1 MIMDKFTDKAREALS
16 GASEAAFLKN
26 HIEVTPW
33 HLLKALV
40 DQSGGIVPA
49 LLDGIGISVDRVGEL
64 VDKQL
69 ESLATQEG
77 AGETYMSGD
86 LKAVIKG
93 AFSEAERLKD
103 AYVSTEHLLLAMLAA
118 RKSAVSELLQGLGI
132 TRDRTLGALEG
143 VRGSESVVDANPEAK
158 YQALERFTI
167 DLVAA
172 ARDGKI
178 DPVIGREE
186 EIRRTTQILSRRT
199 KNNPVLIGDPGVG
212 KTAIVEGL
220 AQRIADGDVPDTLK
234 PKQILA
240 LDMGALVAGT
250 KFRGEFE
257 ERFKAVLKAIQSAQG
272 QVILFIDELH
282 TLVGAGAAEGSLDA
296 SNMIKPT
303 LARGELHCIGATTV
317 NEYRKHIEKDAAL
330 ERRFQVVMVREPS
343 VDETVSILRG
353 LKERYEVHHGVR
365 IKDKAL
371 VAAARLSDRYISDRF
386 LPDKAID
393 LIDEAASKLRL
404 ELDSQPVQLT
414 AIDQKLTQLKIEKKV
429 LEKEDD
435 KSSNERLTE
444 LEREIAELDETRS
457 ALALEWQ
464 NEKEAIQSIRAIKKE
479 IEEAGRSEQQATR
492 ENNLEMLGEI
502 RYGLLPRLAKRL
514 EDANATLDS
523 IRERGSMLK
532 EEVSDEEVAE
542 IVAGWTGI
550 PVSRMMEAEKEK
562 LLNLEARLGNRV
574 VGQTEAVHA
583 VSEAVRRARTGLS
596 IPNRPVGSFMFVGPT
611 GVGKTELAKALAETL
626 FDDEHK
632 IVRVDMSE
640 YMEKHSVARLIG
652 APPGYVGYEEG
663 GYLTEAIRKQP
674 YSVILMDEIEKAH
687 PDVFNLLL
695 QILDDGRLTDGKG
708 RTVDFTNSLVI
719 MTSNLG
725 TSQEDTSAG
734 FESMKKRV
742 LDVVRSSFKP
752 EFLNRLDDVIVFHAL
767 SDIEIRSI
775 TELQIEELKRRLS
788 VRGIELD
795 VAPEVIEMLAR
806 EGFDPVYGARP
817 LRRLIQKKIENRIAT
832 ALLDGSIEESGGTV
846 KVAGANGEVAVY
858 AGVHTA

>member
-1 MIMDKFTDKAREALS
+1 
-16 GASEAAFLKN
+16 
-26 HIEVTPW
+26 
-33 HLLKALV
+33 
-40 DQSGGIVPA
+40 
-49 LLDGIGISVDRVGEL
+49 
-64 VDKQL
+64 
-69 ESLATQEG
+69 
-77 AGETYMSGD
+77 
-86 LKAVIKG
+86 
-93 AFSEAERLKD
+93 
-103 AYVSTEHLLLAMLAA
+103 
-118 RKSAVSELLQGLGI
+118 
-132 TRDRTLGALEG
+132 
-143 VRGSESVVDANPEAK
+143 
-158 YQALERFTI
+158 
-167 DLVAA
+167 
-172 ARDGKI
+172 
-178 DPVIGREE
+178 
-186 EIRRTTQILSRRT
+186 
-199 KNNPVLIGDPGVG
+199 
-212 KTAIVEGL
+212 
-220 AQRIADGDVPDTLK
+220 
-234 PKQILA
+234 
-240 LDMGALVAGT
+240 VAGT

-257 ERFKAVLKAIQSAQG
+257 ERFKAVLKAIQDAQG

-317 NEYRKHIEKDAAL
+317 NEHRKHIEKDTAL
-330 ERRFQVVMVREPS
+330 ERRFQVVMVREPG

-371 VAAARLSDRYISDRF
+371 VTAARLSDRYISDRF

-393 LIDEAASKLRL
+393 LMDEAASKLRL
-404 ELDSQPVQLT
+404 ELDSQPPQLT
-414 AIDQKLTQLKIEKKV
+414 TIDQRLTQLKIEKKV
-429 LEKEDD
+429 LAKEEDPL
-435 KSSNERLTE
+435 SSERLAH
-444 LEREIAELDETRS
+444 LEREIAELDESRG

-464 NEKEAIQSIRAIKKE
+464 NEKEAIQSIRAIKEE
-479 IEEAGRSEQQATR
+479 IEEARRSEQQAAR
-492 ENNLEMLGEI
+492 ENNLETLGEI
-502 RYGLLPRLAKRL
+502 RYGLLPNLAKRL
-514 EDANATLDS
+514 EDANATLES
-523 IRERGSMLK
+523 IREKGSMLK
-532 EEVSDEEVAE
+532 EEVTDEEVAE
-542 IVAGWTGI
+542 IVARWTGI
-550 PVSRMMEAEKEK
+550 PVTRMMEAERDK

-574 VGQTEAVHA
+574 IGQVEAVHA
-583 VSEAVRRARTGLS
+583 VSESVRRARAGLS
-596 IPNRPVGSFMFVGPT
+596 AVNRPVGSFMFVGPT

-687 PDVFNLLL
+687 PEVFNILL

-734 FESMKKRV
+734 FESMKSRV

-752 EFLNRLDDVIVFHAL
+752 EFLNRLDDLIVFHAL
-767 SDIEIRSI
+767 RETEIRSI
-775 TELQIEELKRRLS
+775 AELQIEALKRRLS
-788 VRGIELD
+788 IRGIELE
-795 VAPEVIEMLAR
+795 VEPEVIERLAR

-817 LRRLIQKKIENRIAT
+817 LKRLIQKKIENRIAT

-846 KVAGANGEVAVY
+846 RVAGAADEVAVY
-858 AGVHTA
+858 AE

>member
-1 MIMDKFTDKAREALS
+1 MMMDKFTEKAREALS
-16 GASEAAFLKN
+16 AASEAAFLKN

-33 HLLKALV
+33 HLLKALIG
-40 DQSGGIVPA
+40 QSGGIVPA
-49 LLDGIGISVDRVGEL
+49 LLDGVGVSVGRVAEL

-77 AGETYMSGD
+77 AGETYMSAD

-93 AFSEAERLKD
+93 AFGEAEVLKD
-103 AYVSTEHLLLAMLAA
+103 AYVSTEHLLLAMLG
-118 RKSAVSELLQGLGI
+118 RSAVSELLKGLGI
-132 TRDRTLGALEG
+132 TRDKTLGALKG

-167 DLVAA
+167 DLVGA

-234 PKQILA
+234 SKRILA

-257 ERFKAVLKAIQSAQG
+257 ERFKAVLKAIQDAQG

-282 TLVGAGAAEGSLDA
+282 TLVGAGSAEGSLDA

-371 VAAARLSDRYISDRF
+371 VTAARLSDRYISDRF

-404 ELDSQPVQLT
+404 ELDSQPPQLT
-414 AIDQKLTQLKIEKKV
+414 AIDQKLTQLQIERKV
-429 LEKEDD
+429 LAKEED
-435 KSSNERLTE
+435 KSSSERLAQLE
-444 LEREIAELDETRS
+444 LEIAELDESRGV
-457 ALALEWQ
+457 LALEWQ
-464 NEKEAIQSIRAIKKE
+464 NEKEAIQSIRAIKEE
-479 IEEAGRSEQQATR
+479 IEEARRSEQQAAR
-492 ENNLEMLGEI
+492 ENNLETLGEI
-502 RYGLLPRLAKRL
+502 RYGLLPNLAKRL
-514 EDANATLDS
+514 EDANATLSS
-523 IRERGSMLK
+523 IREKGSMLK
-532 EEVSDEEVAE
+532 EEVTDEEVAE

-550 PVSRMMEAEKEK
+550 PVTRMMEAERDK

-574 VGQTEAVHA
+574 IGQVEAVHA
-583 VSEAVRRARTGLS
+583 VSESVRRARAGLS
-596 IPNRPVGSFMFVGPT
+596 AANRPVGSFMFVGPT

-687 PDVFNLLL
+687 PEVFNILL

-725 TSQEDTSAG
+725 TLQEDTSAG

-767 SDIEIRSI
+767 NDTEIRSI
-775 TELQIEELKRRLS
+775 AQLQIEALRRRLS

-806 EGFDPVYGARP
+806 EGFDPIYGARP
-817 LRRLIQKKIENRIAT
+817 LKRLIQKKIENRIAT
-832 ALLDGSIEESGGTV
+832 ALLDGSIDESGGTV
-846 KVAGANGEVAVY
+846 RVAGANGEVAVY
-858 AGVHTA
+858 ADGSQTRP

>member
-1 MIMDKFTDKAREALS
+1 MMMDKFTEKAKEALG

-33 HLLKALV
+33 HLIKALIV
-40 DQSGGIVPA
+40 QSGGIVPA
-49 LLDGIGISVDRVGEL
+49 LLDGVGVSAGRVAEL

-69 ESLATQEG
+69 DSLATQEG
-77 AGETYMSGD
+77 AGETYTSAE

-93 AFSEAERLKD
+93 AFREAEALKD
-103 AYVSTEHLLLAMLAA
+103 AYVSTEHLLLAILA
-118 RKSAVSELLQGLGI
+118 KSAVSELLHGLGI
-132 TRDRTLGALEG
+132 TRDKTLGALEG

-172 ARDGKI
+172 ARAGKI

-234 PKQILA
+234 SKRILA

-257 ERFKAVLKAIQSAQG
+257 ERFKAVLKAIQDAQG

-317 NEYRKHIEKDAAL
+317 NEHRKHIEKDTAL
-330 ERRFQVVMVREPS
+330 ERRFQVVMVREPG

-371 VAAARLSDRYISDRF
+371 VTAARLSDRYISDRF

-393 LIDEAASKLRL
+393 LMDEAASKLRL
-404 ELDSQPVQLT
+404 ELDSQPPQLT
-414 AIDQKLTQLKIEKKV
+414 TIDQRLTQLKIEKKV
-429 LEKEDD
+429 LAKEEDPL
-435 KSSNERLTE
+435 SSERLAH
-444 LEREIAELDETRS
+444 LEREIAELDESRG

-464 NEKEAIQSIRAIKKE
+464 NEKEAIQSIRAIKEE
-479 IEEAGRSEQQATR
+479 IEEARRSEQQAAR
-492 ENNLEMLGEI
+492 ENNLETLGEI
-502 RYGLLPRLAKRL
+502 RYGLLPNLAKRL
-514 EDANATLDS
+514 EDANATLES
-523 IRERGSMLK
+523 IREKGSMLK
-532 EEVSDEEVAE
+532 EEVTDEEVAE
-542 IVAGWTGI
+542 IVARWTGI
-550 PVSRMMEAEKEK
+550 PVTRMMEAERDK

-574 VGQTEAVHA
+574 IGQVEAVHA
-583 VSEAVRRARTGLS
+583 VSESVRRARAGLS
-596 IPNRPVGSFMFVGPT
+596 AVNRPVGSFMFVGPT

-687 PDVFNLLL
+687 PEVFNILL

-734 FESMKKRV
+734 FESMKSRV

-752 EFLNRLDDVIVFHAL
+752 EFLNRLDDLIVFHAL
-767 SDIEIRSI
+767 RETEIRSI
-775 TELQIEELKRRLS
+775 AELQIEALKRRLS
-788 VRGIELD
+788 IRGIELE
-795 VAPEVIEMLAR
+795 VEPEVIERLAR

-817 LRRLIQKKIENRIAT
+817 LKRLIQKKIENRIAT

-846 KVAGANGEVAVY
+846 RVAGAADEVAVY
-858 AGVHTA
+858 AE